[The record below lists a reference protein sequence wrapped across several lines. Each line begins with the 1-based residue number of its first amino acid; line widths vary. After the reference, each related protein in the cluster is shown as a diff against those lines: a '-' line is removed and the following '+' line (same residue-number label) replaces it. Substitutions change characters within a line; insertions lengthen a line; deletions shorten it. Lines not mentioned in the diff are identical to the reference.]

1 MPQVR
6 AYDAHGGFMPFYLL
20 KTMRPRQWSKNL
32 IIFIPLVFTLRQYWQ
47 PFTQQMYALI
57 ATTVAAFSLFCI
69 FSGVVYLIND
79 LVDIEKDRLHPVKR
93 NRPLASGM
101 LKKEHAIAA
110 VVILLFISVPLAF
123 LIDVPFGAI
132 SVLYIVVNLLYSFV
146 LKNIV
151 IVDVFVV
158 AGGFVLRAVA
168 GAVAIHVPA
177 SPWLYV
183 CTILLSLFISFS
195 KRRHE
200 LAILED
206 NATNHRAILKEYSK
220 EVLDEMISVT
230 TASFVMAYSLYT
242 FTAPN
247 LPRNQ
252 SMMLTVPFALYVV
265 FRLLYL
271 VHVKNEGGSPEEM
284 ILKDKSLFGALVL
297 WGFTIVG
304 ILYFFGGT

>member
-1 MPQVR
+1 MLL
-6 AYDAHGGFMPFYLL
+6 YLL
-20 KTMRPRQWSKNL
+20 KTMRPRQWTKNF

-47 PFTQQMYALI
+47 PFTLQMYALI
-57 ATTVAAFSLFCI
+57 GTTLAAFFLFCI

-79 LVDIEKDRLHPVKR
+79 LVDIEKDRLHPIKR
-93 NRPLASGM
+93 NRPLASGK
-101 LKKEHAIAA
+101 LKKSYAIAA
-110 VVILLFISVPLAF
+110 IIILFLVSLPLAF
-123 LIDVPFGAI
+123 LLDFNFGLI
-132 SVLYIVVNLLYSFV
+132 SVVYLAINLVYSYL

-168 GAVAIHVPA
+168 GAVVIHVPA

-200 LAILED
+200 LVILEG

-230 TASFVMAYSLYT
+230 TASFVIAYSLYT

-247 LPRNQ
+247 LPKNQ
-252 SMMLTVPFALYVV
+252 YMMLTVPFALYVV

-284 ILKDKSLFGALVL
+284 ILKDSPLSIALVL
-297 WGFTIVG
+297 WGLMIVG

>member
-1 MPQVR
+1 MLL
-6 AYDAHGGFMPFYLL
+6 YLL

-47 PFTQQMYALI
+47 PFTLQMYSLI
-57 ATTVAAFSLFCI
+57 GISLAAFFLFCI

-79 LVDIEKDRLHPVKR
+79 IVDIEKDRLHPIKR
-93 NRPLASGM
+93 NRPLASGK
-101 LKKEHAIAA
+101 LKKEYAIGA
-110 VVILLFISVPLAF
+110 VVVLLAVSLPLAAI
-123 LIDVPFGAI
+123 IDLPFFAI
-132 SVLYIVVNLLYSFV
+132 SVLYLAVNLLYSFV

-200 LAILED
+200 LVILEG

-230 TASFVMAYSLYT
+230 TASFVIAYSLYT

-252 SMMLTVPFALYVV
+252 YMMLTIPFALYVV

-284 ILKDKSLFGALVL
+284 ILKDYWLFGALVL
-297 WGFTIVG
+297 WGLTIVG
-304 ILYFFGGT
+304 ILFFFGGT

>member
-1 MPQVR
+1 MLL
-6 AYDAHGGFMPFYLL
+6 YLL

-47 PFTQQMYALI
+47 PFTLQMYSLI
-57 ATTVAAFSLFCI
+57 GISLAAFFLFCI

-79 LVDIEKDRLHPVKR
+79 IVDIEKDRLHPIKR
-93 NRPLASGM
+93 NRPLASGK
-101 LKKEHAIAA
+101 LKKEYAIGA
-110 VVILLFISVPLAF
+110 VVVLLAVSLPLAAI
-123 LIDVPFGAI
+123 IDLPFFAI
-132 SVLYIVVNLLYSFV
+132 SVLYLAVNLLYSFV

-200 LAILED
+200 LVILEG

-230 TASFVMAYSLYT
+230 TASFVIAYSLYT

-252 SMMLTVPFALYVV
+252 YMMLTIPFALYVV

-284 ILKDKSLFGALVL
+284 ILKDKSLFAALVL
-297 WGFTIVG
+297 WGLTIVG
-304 ILYFFGGT
+304 ILFFFGGT